1 MAIVDMKK
9 CTLIALKLDQQKLL
23 KRIQRMGCVHVLE
36 IADKELDEQMPAQ
49 VGGDDSLE
57 RKLIKLDWGI
67 KEIGRASGEK
77 KGMLDSFKAKPVVDE
92 SGVADA
98 FSHEAEVFSA
108 ISECEQAEKD
118 IGAVRADISLLE
130 SRLHQLAPWETLDTP
145 VEAITDTKHSRVFTG
160 TIAASKQGIIEEKL
174 SELPLVSVESVF
186 MDSQLSYVVVYAH
199 RDAYQDAME
208 ILRTADFT
216 KITLPIGEGRVR
228 DGEKAIR
235 EEIAALEKNI
245 EDLKQ
250 VMGKNASL
258 LPTMKVLYDVYA
270 SDERC
275 AETKGL
281 LRSSDKCFMLEAWVP
296 AEAEKA
302 LTEKLTE
309 ISPSIALEFRAPTEE
324 EDPPTQMENK
334 GIFRPF
340 ETIVENYSLPSYK
353 GIDPVVVM
361 APFFAC
367 FFGMMVSDAGYG
379 LIMAILIPLILKF
392 THVKGAMRKIMG
404 VVAIGGVATV
414 IWGTLFDTWFGMSNI
429 TPASIKLLNPM
440 EDPLNMMILCI
451 ALGVLHLFTGL
462 GVAAYM
468 NIKRGHPWDAV
479 CDQLFW
485 IFFIGGVPVLLIGQ
499 QTLGMALILIGVGGI
514 LITGG
519 RKKKNLIGK
528 LTGGLSSLYGVTS
541 WLSDILSY
549 SRLFGMGLATGV
561 IGMVINMLAGMLPWP
576 IAIIV
581 LIGAH
586 TFNLGINALGAY
598 VHSCR
603 LQYIEFFT
611 KFYEADGKPFVP
623 LSADNKYVDI
633 KDNQ

>member
-1 MAIVDMKK
+1 MAIVEMKK
-9 CTLIALKLDQQKLL
+9 CTLIALKQDEQKLL
-23 KRIQRMGCVHVLE
+23 KKIQRMGCMHVLE

-49 VGGDDSLE
+49 SSGDEILE
-57 RKLIKLDWGI
+57 RKLMKLEWGI

-77 KGMLDSFKAKPVVDE
+77 KSMLDSFKARPVIDE
-92 SGVADA
+92 SGVA
-98 FSHEAEVFSA
+98 EALKREDEVFRA
-108 ISECEQAEKD
+108 IADCEQAEKD

-130 SRLHQLAPWETLDTP
+130 SRLHQLAPWESLDTP

-160 TIAASKQGIIEEKL
+160 TIAASKQALVEEKL

-186 MDSQLSYVVVYAH
+186 MDSQLSYIVVFAH

-208 ILRTADFT
+208 ILRAADFT
-216 KITLPIGEGRVR
+216 KVVLPIGEGRVK
-228 DGEKAIR
+228 DGEKKIR
-235 EEIAALEKNI
+235 EEISALEKNI
-245 EDLKQ
+245 EEHRQ
-250 VMGKNASL
+250 TMGKNAPL
-258 LPTMKVLYDVYA
+258 LPTMKILADVYSA
-270 SDERC
+270 DEKR
-275 AETKGL
+275 AETEGL
-281 LRSSDKCFMLEAWVP
+281 LRASDKCFMLEAWVP
-296 AEAEKA
+296 AEAETA
-302 LTEKLTE
+302 VTEKLTA
-309 ISPSIALEFRAPTEE
+309 ISPSIALEFRKPAEDEDAPS
-324 EDPPTQMENK
+324 QMENK

-340 ETIVENYSLPSYK
+340 ETIVENYSLPSYH

-392 THVKGAMRKIMG
+392 THVKGTMRKILG

-414 IWGTLFDTWFGMSNI
+414 IWGALFDTWFGMSNI

-451 ALGVLHLFTGL
+451 GLGVLHLFTGL

-561 IGMVINMLAGMLPWP
+561 IGMVINMLAGMLPLP
-576 IAIIV
+576 FAIIV
-581 LIGAH
+581 LLGAH

-603 LQYIEFFT
+603 LQYIEYFT

-623 LSADNKYVDI
+623 LTADNRYVDI
-633 KDNQ
+633 KDNE